1 MVATENFLL
10 ENIKFAN
17 QASHYQPPLRR
28 KVGEPLF

>member
-17 QASHYQPPLRR
+17 QASHHQPPLRR
-28 KVGEPLF
+28 KVGEPLL